1 MNRYG
6 KRCVLYPRVST
17 EMQVD
22 GYSLEGQKNML
33 TRFADREE
41 MIIVDTYEDA
51 GKSGKSIEGRPAF
64 QKMLRDIEDG
74 LDIDYILVYKLSRF
88 GRNAADILNSLE
100 LVQSYGVNL
109 ICIEEGI
116 DSSQTS
122 GKLLISV
129 LSAVAEIERENIIEQ
144 TMNGRREKARQGGW
158 NGGFA
163 PYGYTLEDNKL
174 MIEETEAVAIRKIF
188 ELYTSSEIGLGGIA
202 NQLNLQGIRKI
213 PRQNG
218 TLEDWTGHF
227 IKLILDNPVYCGKI
241 AYGRRTKEK
250 VKGTKNDY
258 QMKRNDDYILTEGQH
273 KGIVSEEVW
282 EKAHAKR
289 LRTGVKQP
297 SKIGR
302 DRVHLLSGLL
312 KCPVCGSPM
321 YTNKHAWTNKD
332 GTYKEIYYYVCS
344 RNRMVRGKH
353 CEYKAMLKKTDIE
366 PMVIEAI
373 REIVRN
379 EEYAQ
384 AIKKRIGVQIDTKAV
399 DKELEGYQAKLKEV
413 DLNKTRLEREIDSL
427 PADAKYR
434 ERKLHDMTLRLDS
447 LYDVIVE
454 LEEKIEDARLR
465 RDAIKQQ
472 AITLENIYKIM
483 VNFDCVYNII
493 NDEEKRNVVTALIK
507 EIEIYRNDESEYPL
521 KRIGLNFPVFKDGGE
536 VTELLWDKGNTVDS
550 HNVADSQ
557 TYTVASD
564 IVYNESNKRGSDAVA
579 ATNEF
584 DFAEGEITYLSR
596 ADGFANYAEATA
608 APATYEMTDEQ
619 KAAFDNAHTYT
630 EAGYQ
635 NDDDANAADITT
647 GAKNGLKLVDLRG
660 VDYNDAKWDQL
671 LDQMTIDEM
680 QQTIGFGGYQTAAV
694 SSIEKVRTNDCDGP
708 ASINNNFTG
717 VGSVGF
723 PAATLIG
730 MTWDK
735 DLAYAFGDSIGEMA
749 NEMDTSGWY
758 GPAMN
763 IHRTAFAGRNFEYY
777 SEDGV
782 LSGRMASN
790 AIMGAQEHGVYAYMK
805 HFALNDQEGNRTSMA
820 ATWSNEQAIR
830 EIYLKPFEISVKDAD
845 CHAVMSSFNYIGT
858 RWAGG
863 CKELLKNVLRGEW
876 GFVGFVETDYFGVY
890 GYMTADQG
898 VRNGSDLMLCTTG
911 NDFNTVTVLTNSS
924 KQALREAS
932 KNILYTVV
940 NSRAYAAE
948 NLNPGMAK
956 WKIIMIGADVL
967 VALLIVALEIKT
979 FKSYKKRKEEEEE
992 NA

>member
-41 MIIVDTYEDA
+41 MIVVDTYEDA

-454 LEEKIEDARLR
+454 LEEKIEDARFR

-536 VTELLWDKGNTVDS
+536 VTELLWDKGNTVEF
-550 HNVADSQ
+550 
-557 TYTVASD
+557 
-564 IVYNESNKRGSDAVA
+564 IVDPVQGGAGTSLNMNANEVIANRAIELLGGEKGNYALVSPNDHVNLGQSTNDVFPSAGRMAARRLLCTARIRLQALEDALEEKARQFDHVVKMGRTQLQDAVPIRLGQEFA
-579 ATNEF
+579 AYARAVRRDVARFDTAQDELKYLNLGGTAVGTGLNASPVYANRITGMLSGLSGMEF
-584 DFAEGEITYLSR
+584 VQSHDLVDATQNLDTYAYISGILKTCAVSLSKMSNDLRLMSSGPRTGFGEINLPARQNGSSIMPGKVNPVIPEVMNQVSFHIIG
-596 ADGFANYAEATA
+596 ADTAITLAAEAGQLELNAFEPIIFFELLQSLEMLAAAVETLTEHCVRGITA
-608 APATYEMTDEQ
+608 NEAHCQEQVYGSVGLVTALCPYIGYE
-619 KAAFDNAHTYT
+619 K
-630 EAGYQ
+630 
-635 NDDDANAADITT
+635 AADI
-647 GAKNGLKLVDLRG
+647 AKRALRLRRPVRQVVLDEG
-660 VDYNDAKWDQL
+660 VLDAKRLDKL
-671 LDQMTIDEM
+671 LDPYAMTC
-680 QQTIGFGGYQTAAV
+680 A
-694 SSIEKVRTNDCDGP
+694 R
-708 ASINNNFTG
+708 
-717 VGSVGF
+717 
-723 PAATLIG
+723 
-730 MTWDK
+730 
-735 DLAYAFGDSIGEMA
+735 
-749 NEMDTSGWY
+749 
-758 GPAMN
+758 
-763 IHRTAFAGRNFEYY
+763 R
-777 SEDGV
+777 
-782 LSGRMASN
+782 
-790 AIMGAQEHGVYAYMK
+790 
-805 HFALNDQEGNRTSMA
+805 
-820 ATWSNEQAIR
+820 
-830 EIYLKPFEISVKDAD
+830 
-845 CHAVMSSFNYIGT
+845 
-858 RWAGG
+858 
-863 CKELLKNVLRGEW
+863 
-876 GFVGFVETDYFGVY
+876 
-890 GYMTADQG
+890 
-898 VRNGSDLMLCTTG
+898 
-911 NDFNTVTVLTNSS
+911 
-924 KQALREAS
+924 
-932 KNILYTVV
+932 
-940 NSRAYAAE
+940 
-948 NLNPGMAK
+948 
-956 WKIIMIGADVL
+956 
-967 VALLIVALEIKT
+967 
-979 FKSYKKRKEEEEE
+979 
-992 NA
+992 

>member
-41 MIIVDTYEDA
+41 MIVVDTYEDA

-454 LEEKIEDARLR
+454 LEEKIEDARFR

>member
-41 MIIVDTYEDA
+41 MIVVDTYEDA

-427 PADAKYR
+427 PADVKYR

-550 HNVADSQ
+550 HNVADSK

-735 DLAYAFGDSIGEMA
+735 ELAYAFGDSIGEMA

-790 AIMGAQEHGVYAYMK
+790 AILGAQEHGVYAYMK

-956 WKIIMIGADVL
+956 WEIIMIGADVL